1 MKSLEI
7 LFPPSRI
14 ERSMQL
20 IHMAL
25 EGVKWETVEIEI
37 QHTSGSIRM
46 IAWNSSTIYSGDG
59 ITPIAIIAQGQ
70 DITEQRRLEQEKNA
84 AIEQINNNP
93 AQLATLNDG
102 IRNPLTIIGTLLA
115 DIENPPIRDQIF
127 KQTTRIDDMVTQLD
141 KR

>member
-1 MKSLEI
+1 ME
-7 LFPPSRI
+7 
-14 ERSMQL
+14 L
-20 IHMAL
+20 IHKAL

-37 QHTSGSIRM
+37 QHTSGSIRT
-46 IAWNSSTIYSGDG
+46 IIWNSSTIYSGDG
-59 ITPIAIIAQGQ
+59 STPIAIIAQGQ

-84 AIEQINNNP
+84 AIEQVNHNL

-102 IRNPLTIIGTLLA
+102 IRNPLTIIDTLLA